1 MESGVI
7 MSKKKKSRE
16 QSTPE
21 KEPIV
26 QNDNSILLPILYALL
41 AAVGAFTVVM
51 AAGIA
56 ITAANHS
63 SQVLAESTP
72 PAPVQTTYEGIY
84 QSSYTYYRDL
94 AAARE
99 AAKTAEATPPVI
111 QSSEPTQEPQA
122 PAPSTKPTA
131 QATSTTTP
139 QPTARATANPTT
151 APPIAPTSSQNS
163 GANST
168 QNGESENETGQGSGF
183 DTGKYDRPN
192 WPEGQFLCSSQ
203 SNKYHRTNCSRGAAR
218 IQPENEIWFS
228 SEEEAIAAGYERCG
242 ICWR

>member
-63 SQVLAESTP
+63 SQVLAESPP

-84 QSSYTYYRDL
+84 QSSYTYYREL

-99 AAKTAEATPPVI
+99 AAKTAEPTPPAI
-111 QSSEPTQEPQA
+111 PSSEPTQEPQA
-122 PAPSTKPTA
+122 PAPSTKPTN

-139 QPTARATANPTT
+139 QPTARATANPTSAPQTPPPAQSSVPT
-151 APPIAPTSSQNS
+151 APGS
-163 GANST
+163 GGGQS
-168 QNGESENETGQGSGF
+168 GESGNSSSASG
-183 DTGKYDRPN
+183 YLP
-192 WPEGQFLCSSQ
+192 
-203 SNKYHRTNCSRGAAR
+203 
-218 IQPENEIWFS
+218 
-228 SEEEAIAAGYERCG
+228 SEENGTSYVLNWNTMKFHYPSCNDVSRIRDEHRQDYVGNRDTLISQAFSPCG
-242 ICWR
+242 HCNP